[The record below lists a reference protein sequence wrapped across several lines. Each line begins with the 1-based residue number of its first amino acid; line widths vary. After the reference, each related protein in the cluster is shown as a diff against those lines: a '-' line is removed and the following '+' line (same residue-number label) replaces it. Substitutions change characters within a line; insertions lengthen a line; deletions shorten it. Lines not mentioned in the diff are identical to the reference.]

1 MKQLGRLLAIAL
13 ILWITGCAP
22 RAVPGTKSLRIS
34 GEDESIS
41 SLLMPVKEVF
51 EDESGGVLLDIV
63 RSRPGVQLAQ
73 LLRGEVDAVVSAH
86 SLNHLLRA
94 AADEQ
99 VPIDPSVLKSVDVG
113 MCETVLL
120 LNRKNTVTHL
130 TGKQLKG
137 IFSGKINNWKQL
149 NGLNREIVVVW
160 NVAPTAD
167 NEPFIRDILGEEKFA
182 PKLHP
187 VYSYEEV
194 RKLTAEIP
202 EAIGIAPSVYAA
214 ANVTVPKSPKA
225 STPAILITRGAPSQ
239 QVSSLAEI
247 LKDMS
252 VLH

>member
-1 MKQLGRLLAIAL
+1 MKQLAMVLVIVSL
-13 ILWITGCAP
+13 IVWVTGCAP
-22 RAVPGTKSLRIS
+22 AGKSLRIS

-41 SLLMPVKEVF
+41 SLLMPVKDTF

-63 RSRPGVQLAQ
+63 RSRPGAQLAQ
-73 LLRGEVDAVVSAH
+73 LLRGEVDAVVSVH
-86 SLNHLLRA
+86 TLNHLLRA

-99 VPIDPSVLKSVDVG
+99 VSIDPSILQSVDVG
-113 MCETVLL
+113 VCETVLL
-120 LNRKNTVTHL
+120 FNRKNTVTQL

-202 EAIGIAPSVYAA
+202 EAIGIAPSVYAS
-214 ANVTVPKSPKA
+214 ANVTVPKFPKVSA
-225 STPAILITRGAPSQ
+225 PAIVVTRGAPSQ
-239 QVSSLAEI
+239 QVNSLTEI
-247 LKDMS
+247 LKEMS
-252 VLH
+252 LLH